1 MAKMSITEKVSDIA
15 LPIVDSKGFELVDI
29 EYVKE
34 GPNWYLRVYIDK
46 EGGITIE
53 DCQVVS
59 EELSQKLDQYDPIPS
74 RYILEVSSPGIERKL
89 KKDEDFERFK
99 GSTVEVRLFKPSDD
113 RSVFEGE
120 LLGLEDGKV
129 IIKVDGDTLK
139 FDKKEISLVK
149 IVFKF

>member
-1 MAKMSITEKVSDIA
+1 MAKMSIAEKVNDIA

-46 EGGITIE
+46 DGGITID

-59 EELSQKLDQYDPIPS
+59 EELSEKLDQYDPIPN

-99 GSTVEVRLFKPSDD
+99 GSTVEVRLFKPIDN

-129 IIKVDGDTLK
+129 HIRTEEDVFK
-139 FDKKEISLVK
+139 FDRKEISLVK